1 MNRFR
6 LKLTFTILSLISLVL
21 IVIGIFIG
29 KVMERSYLQMQ
40 YDLLRKEALFISETI
55 IDPKILTQQERLEA
69 QIQHFTESME
79 VRITVVDPLGVVMAD
94 TSGVDQKLKNHAH
107 RPEIEAALRGQ
118 VGIAHRE
125 SDTLHQQMIYVAVP
139 LKDNRTGQVVGA
151 VRSAMSMQTITQS
164 VHQMWFSLVMG
175 LVITLII
182 GSIVSSRISH
192 GITKPIEEIIR
203 VARNITQRQY
213 ESRVKIKPRDELGQ
227 LATAINFMA
236 SSLEQQMYQISE
248 NQQRL
253 TGVLAT
259 MPSGVILIA
268 ENGRIELINNAVEKM
283 LNISSSELVGKL
295 HFEAGHNY
303 GFSKHI
309 DDVMRT
315 GERKRDEIHIFYPTE
330 RMIYADFSPYVNYR
344 GEIKGVLAVL
354 NDITDIRR
362 LEKMRSDFVA
372 NVSHE
377 LRTPIT
383 SIKGFTETLLDGA
396 LKDEEISRHFLQII
410 YDESE
415 RLFRL
420 ISDIL
425 DLSKIEQKRITL
437 TYTEV
442 EMHRLIE
449 ETAVLLREQLQ
460 RKELKLI
467 LPADQGIML
476 RADKDCLQ
484 QILLNLLANAIA
496 YTPEGG
502 NITIELRRDEDY
514 LYLDVADTGIGIPE
528 DDLGRIFERFYRV
541 DKARSRDSGGTGLGL
556 AIVKHICE
564 SLHGSITVRS
574 TEGVGSVFSVIL
586 PLDNPIS

>member
-29 KVMERSYLQMQ
+29 KVMEQSYLQMQ

-55 IDPKILTQQERLEA
+55 IDPKILTQHERLEA
-69 QIQHFTESME
+69 QIKHFTESME
-79 VRITVVDPLGVVMAD
+79 VRITVVDPLGIVMAD
-94 TSGVDQKLKNHAH
+94 TAGVDQTLKNHAH
-107 RPEIEAALRGQ
+107 RPEIEAALHGQ

-139 LKDNRTGQVVGA
+139 LKDNGTGQVVGA
-151 VRSAMSMQTITQS
+151 VRSAMSMETITQS

-259 MPSGVILIA
+259 MPSGVILIS
-268 ENGRIELINNAVEKM
+268 ENRRIELINNAVEKM
-283 LNISSSELVGKL
+283 LNIPSSDLVGKL

-309 DDVMRT
+309 DHVMRT
-315 GERKRDEIHIFYPTE
+315 GEQRRDEIHIFYPTE
-330 RMIYADFSPYVNYR
+330 RIIYADFSPYVNYR

-442 EMHRLIE
+442 EVHPLIQ

-460 RKELKLI
+460 RKELRLI
-467 LPADQGIML
+467 LPSDKGIML
-476 RADKDCLQ
+476 RADKDCFQ
-484 QILLNLLANAIA
+484 QILLNLMANAIA

-502 NITIELRRDEDY
+502 QITIELKKDENN

-541 DKARSRDSGGTGLGL
+541 DRARSRDSGGTGLGL

-564 SLHGSITVRS
+564 SLHGSITVS
-574 TEGVGSVFSVIL
+574 SNEGVGSVFSVTL
-586 PLDNPIS
+586 PLDNPIT